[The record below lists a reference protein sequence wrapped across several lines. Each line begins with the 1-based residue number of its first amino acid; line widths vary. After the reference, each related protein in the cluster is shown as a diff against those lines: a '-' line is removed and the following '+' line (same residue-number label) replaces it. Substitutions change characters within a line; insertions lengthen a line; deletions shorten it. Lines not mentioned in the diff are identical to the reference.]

1 MLQIGNDKAYSTAET
16 AQILCLSKDAIRRL
30 INQGKVKSVDVGKQ
44 KYIKAADLKE
54 YLETQKAG

>member
-16 AQILCLSKDAIRRL
+16 AQILSMSKDAIRLL
-30 INQGKVKSVDVGKQ
+30 IKQDKIKSVEVGKQ

>member
-16 AQILCLSKDAIRRL
+16 AQILSVSKDAIRLL
-30 INQGKVKSVDVGKQ
+30 IKQDKIKSVEVGKQ

>member
-1 MLQIGNDKAYSTAET
+1 MLKIGNDKAYSTAET
-16 AQILCLSKDAIRRL
+16 AQILSMSKDAIRLL
-30 INQGKVKSVDVGKQ
+30 IKQDKIKSVEVGKQ